1 LTLGTGAGVR
11 LTIFFRSS
19 AALSDF
25 SDALSDL
32 SDALSDLSEV
42 TVLSQP
48 VLEEL
53 VEFST
58 TGVVVPLVLGADAS
72 LGAEEVEVAVPFV
85 ATASAS
91 FWAAVAAAADA

>member
-11 LTIFFRSS
+11 LTIFFCSS

-32 SDALSDLSEV
+32 SEA
-42 TVLSQP
+42 TVLSPP

-72 LGAEEVEVAVPFV
+72 LGAGEVEAVVPFA